1 MYINQIFELVM
12 VADSDKFHKII
23 DKVVNREGCL
33 EETEDGYIDQSLTSK
48 GILVKF
54 RDSQYKKKVKLVVD
68 PRLVLNHDTPD
79 VDRFIRKL
87 DKHIGEYFVYKYR
100 LDDFSLS
107 GMILSADINVGGR
120 DDVSAYLKVLQ
131 RIGRIKGFSISDYDC
146 FGKDQSFCLKGNS
159 NGIEFLIYD
168 LERTLTEQ
176 LRDTDTNRKKLKSM
190 MKGSKGI
197 LRAEVR
203 LSKSKAIRAYTKT
216 TNISGQ
222 IKELSENF
230 RDIFLDIFTWVIPF
244 GDFHKKDKAVEIIQR
259 DIKKNVTRRK
269 MLRLLELIPEKR
281 SLYLAQKAI
290 NCRDIEE
297 VMDSFAKINLSPV
310 TLSKRQEK
318 KHLKCIYD
326 YLVDDKN

>member
-1 MYINQIFELVM
+1 MYVNQVFEFALVL
-12 VADSDKFHKII
+12 DGDTFHKVINNVI
-23 DKVVNREGCL
+23 SREGYL
-33 EETEDGYIDQSLTSK
+33 EEIEDGYIDQTLTPK

-54 RDSQYKKKVKLVVD
+54 RDSQYKKKVKLIVD
-68 PRLVLNHDTPD
+68 PRLVLDHNALDA
-79 VDRFIRKL
+79 DRFIRKL
-87 DKHIGEYFVYKYR
+87 DKRVGEYFGYKYR

-107 GMILSADINVGGR
+107 GVILSVDINVGGR

-146 FGKDQSFCLKGNS
+146 FSKDHGLYLKGNS

-203 LSKSKAIRAYTKT
+203 LSKPKAIRAYTKT
-216 TNISGQ
+216 KNISGQ

-230 RDIFLDIFTWVIPF
+230 RDIFLDIFTRIIPF
-244 GDFHKKDKAVEIIQR
+244 GDFYKKDKAVEIIQR
-259 DIKKNVTRRK
+259 DVKKNVTRRK

-297 VMDSFAKINLSPV
+297 VMDSFAKINLAPV
-310 TLSKRQEK
+310 TLSKRQDVK
-318 KHLKCIYD
+318 YLKCLYD
-326 YLVDDKN
+326 FLIDKK